1 MKNQK
6 SKIKNQNHIPKF
18 KKVFKFFNFSLSFWI
33 LIFGLWIFNSSGCAQ
48 RDDALAKK
56 TITVWHWMTDRE
68 SAFQELAKRYEDETG
83 IRINFELYAPSDVYS
98 QKVRAAAQGRT
109 LPDIYG
115 LLGEKRD
122 FAAFIKSGQVADLSE
137 AMNEENGLWKECF
150 FSKALEVVEF
160 KENNTYAILPGI
172 YGAPIDIMNI
182 QMLYNKKLFKKARLD
197 PERPPSNWEEFIDDI
212 QKLKK
217 VGVPGLVSGWGEI
230 WMIDC
235 FASNYAFNIMGEDKV
250 IATLKGD
257 LPYTDPEWIKVF
269 SLFKELVDKDA
280 LASGIVIM
288 KNKVAEQTFANERAA
303 FAFNGSWCVNV
314 YDGMNPRLEYAAFLP
329 PKVNGK
335 NPMYI
340 WGGGSS
346 FSFLVNDRSSKK
358 LETIKFLKWLTD
370 KDQQVYLS
378 SETKNLPSNKFALAK
393 IPKILAQFADD
404 MDSTTNPGIWPVTES
419 PAVIEA
425 LGKGIQSILIKEKT
439 PESLAQ
445 ELQAIKEKES
455 QESF

>member
-1 MKNQK
+1 L
-6 SKIKNQNHIPKF
+6 KF
-18 KKVFKFFNFSLSFWI
+18 KFCYYLVICALAFGFSLT
-33 LIFGLWIFNSSGCAQ
+33 GCSS
-48 RDDALAKK
+48 KK
-56 TITVWHWMTDRE
+56 LSSKPTINVWHWMTDRE
-68 SAFQELAKRYEDETG
+68 AAFQELAKRYEDKTG
-83 IRINFELYAPSDVYS
+83 IKVNFELYAPSDIYA

-122 FAAFIKSGQVADLSE
+122 FAAFIKSGHVADLSE
-137 AMNEENGLWKECF
+137 VMNEENGVWKECF

-182 QMLYNKKLFKKARLD
+182 QMLYNKKLFKKAGLD
-197 PERPPSNWEEFIDDI
+197 PERPPSNWEEFIDNI
-212 QKLKK
+212 NKLKK

-257 LPYTDPEWIKVF
+257 VPYTDPDWIKVF
-269 SLFKELVDKDA
+269 SLFKELVDKHA
-280 LASGIVIM
+280 LVSGVVIM

-303 FAFNGSWCVNV
+303 FAFNGSWCINV
-314 YDGMNPRLEYAAFLP
+314 YDGMNPHLEYGVFLP
-329 PKVNGK
+329 PKVNRK

-358 LETIKFLKWLTD
+358 LEAIKFLKWLTD
-370 KDQQVYLS
+370 KDQQAYLS
-378 SETKNLPSNKFALAK
+378 SQTKNLPSNKFALAE
-393 IPKILAQFADD
+393 IPKILAQFADG
-404 MDSTTNPGIWPVTES
+404 MDSATHPSIWPVNEF
-419 PAVIEA
+419 PGVIEA
-425 LGKGIQSILIKEKT
+425 LGKGIQLILIKEKT
-439 PESLAQ
+439 PEQLAQ

-455 QESF
+455 SRIVSN